1 VESPKDFFV
10 TPHSAYTPQVPRLFG
25 DPLKDNVLL
34 GLPDDP
40 ARLQHALH
48 AAVLERDVDSL
59 EHGLQTVVGPRG
71 VRLSG
76 GQVQRVAAARMFV
89 READLLVMDDLSNA
103 LDVETESFLWER
115 LCERRDVTCLV
126 VSHRRAALRRADRI
140 IVFTDGRVEAEGTLE
155 ELLATCPE
163 MRRLWEGHGE
173 PAHSASPSAEDAT

>member
-1 VESPKDFFV
+1 M

-25 DPLKDNVLL
+25 DLLKDNVLL

-76 GQVQRVAAARMFV
+76 GQVQRVAAARLG
-89 READLLVMDDLSNA
+89 RNA
-103 LDVETESFLWER
+103 LGADGAERGEVE
-115 LCERRDVTCLV
+115 V
-126 VSHRRAALRRADRI
+126 
-140 IVFTDGRVEAEGTLE
+140 GR
-155 ELLATCPE
+155 ELLAVAE
-163 MRRLWEGHGE
+163 GARRGPDGRGVGFYF
-173 PAHSASPSAEDAT
+173 ED